1 MCKYYNKTFTNKKS
15 PFAKMALM
23 ESRNLHNIGITTW
36 FSTLAC
42 LTDKYNI
49 QTDKEIDIPLTIS
62 TLQATYKDKWLERI
76 NTSEKLRTYRT
87 FKPTHKME
95 AYLNTFKDVR
105 KRALISKIWI
115 SAHTLEIEVGRHKQP
130 KIPALQRFCKKC
142 STSVEDEKHFL
153 LACPAYDTVC
163 PNFIMLNDTDK
174 LIWLMSADDQTMIT
188 QLACFINKASN
199 IISIRQS

>member
-1 MCKYYNKTFTNKKS
+1 MHS
-15 PFAKMALM
+15 
-23 ESRNLHNIGITTW
+23 IGITTW

-62 TLQATYKDKWLERI
+62 TLQASYKDKWLERI

-95 AYLNTFKDVR
+95 AYLNAFKDVR
-105 KRALISKIWI
+105 KRALISKIRI

-153 LACPAYDTVC
+153 LACPAYDIARQSLFAYIYTVC
-163 PNFIMLNDTDK
+163 PNFIMLNDTDQ
-174 LIWLMSADDQTMIT
+174 LIWLMSADD
-188 QLACFINKASN
+188 
-199 IISIRQS
+199 